1 MNRIIDFFK
10 NIISNSIVGILASLC
25 SSVDSVF
32 KYLLKRQ
39 EIKEKQKKQKEID
52 KNNKD
57 LKDVCDN
64 GTLSELLKIFSIIMS
79 LGLIIGCQS
88 IEIKTT
94 NNWEG
99 HYFTV
104 QEFNERTKDI
114 KLNKKESIWVLSNDT
129 LYKLLKQKQEN

>member
-129 LYKLLKQKQEN
+129 LYKLLKQKQEK

>member
-52 KNNKD
+52 ENNKD

>member
-25 SSVDSVF
+25 SSVDFVF

>member
-1 MNRIIDFFK
+1 MNKIINFFK
-10 NIISNSIVGILASLC
+10 NIISNSIVGILTSLC